1 MAAGRLGR
9 QLERRHH
16 HMHDRAVAD
25 DDAPGPWGRF
35 GVALA
40 GIAAVGLGVRVA
52 AVMAWYRHL
61 PLGPTD
67 NYFYWAQ
74 AKAVARGA
82 GYINPFEAGE
92 VASAAHPPLYSTY
105 LAVFARVGLDSP
117 LQFRL
122 ASCLLGLATIVV
134 IGITA
139 RRIAGDRAGLV
150 AAGVAAVFP
159 PLWIADGTLVSESMY
174 ALIIALV
181 LLAGHTMTTRQDLRS
196 AAVLGVAV
204 GLATLTRSEGLALV
218 VLLVWPL
225 AALARSLP
233 WRRRLGLA
241 TVATAAAVVTIS
253 PWVVRNMVQFEQP
266 VYLSDSTGYVMAL
279 GNCDETYSGRYLGY
293 WFFECAYVG
302 EPGDASVDDGPARE
316 QAVDYM
322 RAHKSRV
329 PVVMAARVGRLWHV
343 YRVTQ
348 GIDFDVFYERRGR
361 LPSNLAVPA
370 VYVAVALSAV
380 AAWARRRDPTSLVLL
395 GSVVLSASACQPR
408 WPSA

>member
-1 MAAGRLGR
+1 MPTLVVVGEQDTPFLAPSRAMADAIPGAELVVLPDAGHSPQFEAPEAWWDAVSGFLDAVLSPAPPREVDDAAAVGRVGR

-159 PLWIADGTLVSESMY
+159 PLWIADGTLVSESC
-174 ALIIALV
+174 
-181 LLAGHTMTTRQDLRS
+181 TR
-196 AAVLGVAV
+196 
-204 GLATLTRSEGLALV
+204 
-218 VLLVWPL
+218 
-225 AALARSLP
+225 
-233 WRRRLGLA
+233 
-241 TVATAAAVVTIS
+241 
-253 PWVVRNMVQFEQP
+253 
-266 VYLSDSTGYVMAL
+266 
-279 GNCDETYSGRYLGY
+279 
-293 WFFECAYVG
+293 
-302 EPGDASVDDGPARE
+302 
-316 QAVDYM
+316 
-322 RAHKSRV
+322 
-329 PVVMAARVGRLWHV
+329 
-343 YRVTQ
+343 
-348 GIDFDVFYERRGR
+348 
-361 LPSNLAVPA
+361 
-370 VYVAVALSAV
+370 
-380 AAWARRRDPTSLVLL
+380 
-395 GSVVLSASACQPR
+395 
-408 WPSA
+408 